1 MADILL
7 EAFLI
12 EGSDSD
18 NDFNTDHII
27 QGSDSGED
35 TDYFDADFSSTQAG
49 ADAEHTQAGADAE
62 HFECSGSGP
71 RLEDWHFA
79 SKAGEV
85 WQDIFQRMMDSL
97 SDGQRDNIV
106 CSLSASSFEM
116 TVGTLCSGSDLCV
129 PMLQQEASGI
139 WTQGAGIPMNFKHAF
154 SCENCDYKQEWIQQ
168 HFPPDMLFGDAGE
181 VAAGQGRNMMKDELS
196 LVPRV
201 DLYLAGFSCTDV
213 SAMCMWR
220 DQFEERM
227 LVNDGT
233 TAYTLA
239 CSLLYIEREKPTY
252 VILENVPGFAV
263 RGGARNAYAAMPSER
278 ASSVFQ
284 HGTNDSTG
292 IRVPLTP
299 AILRLIG
306 KLEAMG
312 YFVCPMLL
320 DPRSSAIPQRRPR
333 MYLGCSLSARTVSHP
348 DPEFDQGLLRMAN
361 DILNRTRLPM
371 VPLDDLLLPT
381 GSDDFRFWDR
391 ACLQIVAFVST
402 ELSDCNYSSSML
414 AQCLVAATCK
424 RAMCVCLFV
433 CVLSVEIIGF
443 QDSVKSKESAVE
455 DLRTESS
462 SDEPPEKRHKQ
473 DLDWPVVHEKKF
485 NDNGLPW
492 PPTVQI
498 QSNHVTATRERLS
511 VARSVWRHL

>member
-1 MADILL
+1 
-7 EAFLI
+7 
-12 EGSDSD
+12 
-18 NDFNTDHII
+18 
-27 QGSDSGED
+27 
-35 TDYFDADFSSTQAG
+35 
-49 ADAEHTQAGADAE
+49 
-62 HFECSGSGP
+62 
-71 RLEDWHFA
+71 
-79 SKAGEV
+79 
-85 WQDIFQRMMDSL
+85 
-97 SDGQRDNIV
+97 
-106 CSLSASSFEM
+106 
-116 TVGTLCSGSDLCV
+116 
-129 PMLQQEASGI
+129 
-139 WTQGAGIPMNFKHAF
+139 
-154 SCENCDYKQEWIQQ
+154 
-168 HFPPDMLFGDAGE
+168 
-181 VAAGQGRNMMKDELS
+181 
-196 LVPRV
+196 
-201 DLYLAGFSCTDV
+201 
-213 SAMCMWR
+213 
-220 DQFEERM
+220 
-227 LVNDGT
+227 
-233 TAYTLA
+233 
-239 CSLLYIEREKPTY
+239 
-252 VILENVPGFAV
+252 
-263 RGGARNAYAAMPSER
+263 
-278 ASSVFQ
+278 VFQ
-284 HGTNDSTG
+284 HGTNDKIG

-320 DPRSSAIPQRRPR
+320 DPRSSAIPQRRLR
-333 MYLGCSLSARTVSHP
+333 MYLACSLSARTSHP
-348 DPEFDQGLLRMAN
+348 DPEFDQGLLRMAS
-361 DILNRTRLPM
+361 DILIRTRLPM

-381 GSDDFRFWDR
+381 GSDDLRFWDR
-391 ACLQIVAFVST
+391 TCLQIVAFVST